1 MEKAEELE
9 LFLEKADELIE
20 TKYIFADVKIAG
32 LLKAVACSDVL
43 VCMMENCLKSF
54 DYEKVFASAFIKSD
68 DDAHGEYVRPEG
80 TKEMLA
86 LVFSVLVKIDNKT
99 LDLAALMK
107 DYFYADGSLFNSFT
121 MFTGE
126 FVKPYKTA
134 VKLLFENIMGG
145 KIKSASGGIKHASEV
160 TARRLP
166 EELAVDNAA
175 ARAAAV
181 LAEEDR
187 AKFLSSGLP
196 DETVADALT
205 LLGGI
210 ASALEAGDK
219 AAVKVAFTGYYY
231 FAAEYKKLLLNAE
244 RLRVTLKNGKFL

>member
-1 MEKAEELE
+1 MEKVEELD

-32 LLKAVACSDVL
+32 LLKAVACSDVI
-43 VCMMENCLKSF
+43 VCMMENCLKNF
-54 DYEKVFASAFIKSD
+54 DYDAVFATSFIKSD
-68 DDAHGEYVRPEG
+68 DDAHGEYRRPDG
-80 TKEMLA
+80 TQELLA

-99 LDLAALMK
+99 LELSALMK
-107 DYFYADGSLFNSFT
+107 EYFYADGSLFNSFT
-121 MFTGE
+121 LFTGE
-126 FVKPYKTA
+126 FVKPYKSA

-145 KIKSASGGIKHASEV
+145 KLKSTSRGVKRTGEV
-160 TARRLP
+160 KARRLP
-166 EELAVDNAA
+166 DELAVDNAA
-175 ARAAAV
+175 ARAAET

-205 LLGGI
+205 LLGGLE
-210 ASALEAGDK
+210 SALEAGDK

-231 FAAEYKKLLLNAE
+231 FAAEFKKLMLNDE